1 MKIPVWQYV
10 LSMGGYFALLLLIVE
25 GMRKYYKFANWF
37 WIATLLTIPLWLMGG
52 IVGWFRWA
60 KTLSVILPTIV
71 VGLARVSNY
80 EKRKGKLWEFLQKNW
95 ILWFFYGI
103 LFLNIMEA
111 TIKDLTLG
119 NIFNSLC
126 GFLLCVTMPFPKKF
140 WKISEEKYGDLICY
154 TTVAWNLLYTTWNLC
169 FVYSESPV
177 YFASSVCIL
186 AAAEIYPLIK
196 KRPELYITARV
207 YTLATH
213 ILIRACWGSLFPALM
228 DASAWHNDTV
238 MKYWGIVN
246 CILIIPYVF
255 WYMWQLHAGKADVSF
270 RRGKIESV

>member
-1 MKIPVWQYV
+1 MNISVWQYV

-213 ILIRACWGSLFPALM
+213 ILIRACWSSLFPALM

-270 RRGKIESV
+270 RRGKVESV

>member
-1 MKIPVWQYV
+1 MNIPVWQYV

-52 IVGWFRWA
+52 IIGWFRWA

-255 WYMWQLHAGKADVSF
+255 WYMWQLHAGTADVSF
-270 RRGKIESV
+270 RRGKVESV

>member
-1 MKIPVWQYV
+1 MNIPVWQYV

-213 ILIRACWGSLFPALM
+213 ILIRACWSSLFPALM

-270 RRGKIESV
+270 RRGKVESV

>member
-1 MKIPVWQYV
+1 MNIPVWQYV

-213 ILIRACWGSLFPALM
+213 ILIRACWSNLFPTLM

-238 MKYWGIVN
+238 MKYWGVVN

-270 RRGKIESV
+270 RRGKVESI

>member
-1 MKIPVWQYV
+1 MNIPIWQYV

-80 EKRKGKLWEFLQKNW
+80 EKRKGKLWKFLQKNW

-213 ILIRACWGSLFPALM
+213 ILIRACWSSLFPSLM

-255 WYMWQLHAGKADVSF
+255 WYMWQLHAGKADISF
-270 RRGKIESV
+270 RRGKVESV